1 MFSTTKENSQP
12 FVSSLDILQ
21 KSNTSGKQCSVGSER
36 FTHSFIAL
44 QKEGEPPAVL
54 SNMVSFYENQL
65 GALKAVIEKQSET
78 ITNQKDVIHN
88 YEQNLSLYK
97 IKVTDLE
104 TKMIGKPYPSGTVEK
119 VIFIDQT
126 FGYEKLSTETQND
139 RIYTSEN
146 VLFPLSIISV

>member
-1 MFSTTKENSQP
+1 MFSLVQS
-12 FVSSLDILQ
+12 D
-21 KSNTSGKQCSVGSER
+21 